1 MTPDTQP
8 KTKICPT
15 CGSKIAIEAQR
26 CVVCGANVDS
36 NEKASGEGQ
45 TGRAGGGSQRSVVQG
60 PRVPEITLSLPI
72 AILLFALFLVA
83 GSVMVFIALRQQPE
97 VVIPPTITSTASM
110 TPTVTITPTPVTPT
124 ATSTPL
130 PTPTPITH
138 TVQQDETCLGIALF
152 YGVSVQSIVAL
163 NNLSTQCI
171 LSVNQQLFIPQ
182 PTSTATPLPSATLSE
197 AEKTD
202 AACEK
207 VNYTVQAADT
217 LGGIAAAYNVP
228 MDAIAEYNGLTGNTV
243 FEGQNLTI
251 PLCRQFATPGPSPT
265 PTLPPPYA
273 APALLL
279 PADGAPFTGSS
290 TITLQWASVGILA
303 ANELYMV
310 TIEDVTAG
318 DDTREIAYVNDTKY
332 IIPASLRPKDSVV
345 HIFRW
350 RVSVVRQTGTEANGD
365 PLYTSAGAV
374 STARVFSWLTTGG
387 DAQAPTQ
394 SP

>member
-26 CVVCGANVDS
+26 CVVCGTNLDPSINQSAGATPS
-36 NEKASGEGQ
+36 
-45 TGRAGGGSQRSVVQG
+45 RAGGANKKSSVQG
-60 PRVPEITLSLPI
+60 PRVPEVTLSLPV

-83 GSVMVFIALRQQPE
+83 GAVMVFIALRQQPE
-97 VVIPPTITSTASM
+97 VVIPPTVTSTPTLTA
-110 TPTVTITPTPVTPT
+110 TVTITPTPVTPT
-124 ATSTPL
+124 ATATPL
-130 PTPTPITH
+130 PTPTPILH

-171 LSVNQQLFIPQ
+171 LSVNQQLLIPQ
-182 PTSTATPLPSATLSE
+182 PTPTATPLPTATLN
-197 AEKTD
+197 AAQKTD

-207 VNYTVQAADT
+207 VTYIVQASDT

-243 FEGQNLTI
+243 FEDQPLVI
-251 PLCRQFATPGPSPT
+251 PLCRQYATPGPSPT
-265 PTLPPPYA
+265 ATLPPPYA
-273 APALLL
+273 APVLLL
-279 PADGAPFTGSS
+279 PADGAPFSGN
-290 TITLQWASVGILA
+290 TISLQWASVGALTS
-303 ANELYMV
+303 NELYIV

-318 DDTREIAYVNDTKY
+318 DDTRVVAYVTDTKY
-332 IIPASLRPKDSVV
+332 IVPTDLRPTDDVV

-350 RVSVVRQTGTEANGD
+350 RVSVVRQVGTAANGD

-374 STARVFSWLTTGG
+374 SLPRVFSWIAKEDNLPE
-387 DAQAPTQ
+387 ATQ

>member
-8 KTKICPT
+8 KTKICST
-15 CGSKIAIEAQR
+15 CGSKIAIEAKR

-36 NEKASGEGQ
+36 TAPMPSSAQPGSS
-45 TGRAGGGSQRSVVQG
+45 GGGKKRSVVQG

-83 GSVMVFIALRQQPE
+83 GAVMVFIALRQQPE
-97 VVIPPTITSTASM
+97 VVIPPTITSTA
-110 TPTVTITPTPVTPT
+110 TETATVTITPTPPTPT
-124 ATSTPL
+124 VTGTPL
-130 PTPTPITH
+130 PSPTPMTH

-171 LSVNQQLFIPQ
+171 LSVNQNLLIPQ
-182 PTSTATPLPSATLSE
+182 PTSTATPLPSATLSDP
-197 AEKTD
+197 EKTD

-243 FEGQNLTI
+243 FEGQPLTI

-279 PADGAPFTGSS
+279 PADGAPFTG
-290 TITLQWASVGILA
+290 TNPITLQWASVGTLA
-303 ANELYMV
+303 TNELYMV

-318 DDTREIAYVNDTKY
+318 DDTREVAYVTDTKY
-332 IIPASLRPKDSVV
+332 IVPAGLRPKDNVV

-374 STARVFSWLTTGG
+374 STSRVFSWLSTG
-387 DAQAPTQ
+387 ASAPTSTQAP
-394 SP
+394 